1 MDYLNN
7 IKSTISGQA
16 DKVYNNKP
24 AFYTLI
30 VVVIIFVLV
39 LLVRKYNE
47 IVKREKMEPIFIRN
61 VKKAD
66 ERIQVSDDF
75 IPAPV
80 DGTGFTYSTWLY
92 VNNWSKNLN
101 RFKHVF
107 SKGDI
112 DFKSTAPGVWMLPNI
127 NSIAIIMDTV
137 DRTKGSENI
146 IENKN
151 MVPKDF
157 TNIGV
162 KGSKI
167 PNQTESTCKGFLSVD
182 DSAQQAAFLNDTKE
196 CFIYPNVKELESSN
210 VATTWNKKN
219 LNITSMDP
227 RVNKDIIYDDSNCVI
242 VENIPLQRWFHLVI
256 VAHDTAIEVYIDG
269 KLYKTS
275 VLKSIPKTNA
285 LPLYANLDGGFDGM
299 INELRYYPYA
309 LKYIDVYSM
318 YARGPTPFYFMYL
331 FRGKAELY
339 QQKINNFKS
348 RANDLLL
355 NAANAAENLPGLC

>member
-1 MDYLNN
+1 MEYLNN
-7 IKSTISGQA
+7 LKTTVSNQA
-16 DKVYNNKP
+16 SVVYNNKSM
-24 AFYTLI
+24 FYSVI
-30 VVVIIFVLV
+30 FVVVIVVLV

-47 IVKREKMEPIFIRN
+47 IVKKERMEPIFIRN

-66 ERIQVSDDF
+66 VRIQVSDDF

-112 DFKSTAPGVWMLPNI
+112 DFRSTAPGVWMLPNI
-127 NSIAIIMDTV
+127 NSIAILMDTV

-146 IENKN
+146 SENKN
-151 MVPKDF
+151 KIPKDF
-157 TNIGV
+157 TNTGA

-167 PNQTESTCKGFLSVD
+167 PNQTECTCKGFLSVD
-182 DSAQQAAFLNDTKE
+182 DSAQQAAYLNDTKE
-196 CFIYPNVKELESSN
+196 CFIYPNARELEDNN
-210 VATTWNKKN
+210 VATSWTKKN
-219 LNITSMDP
+219 LNNSTMDP
-227 RVNKDIIYDDSNCVI
+227 RVNKDIIHDDNNCVI

-256 VAHDTAIEVYIDG
+256 VAHDTALEVYIDG

-275 VLKSIPKTNA
+275 VLKSIPRMNS

-331 FRGKAELY
+331 FRGKGELY
-339 QQKINNFKS
+339 QERINNF
-348 RANDLLL
+348 RNQTHDLLM
-355 NAANAAENLPGLC
+355 NAAENLPDLSLCS